1 MKCLNAETPQL
12 TNPFFHN
19 WALPFLS
26 DLIGHPPLP
35 CTFRCCHGNN
45 FTFFFSE
52 FSLAGLTFAAPVS
65 LLEITSP
72 YPSKDWLVSRSHCD
86 ICCSNPCSFPATAC
100 RPVTVADVHQP
111 GWVTILLECFVCL
124 ALAYQ
129 SLQVIVQDITKP
141 YAGQR
146 NLGNKGVHFFF
157 FLFFS
162 FFTTILSSQ
171 QYWEGSTVQ
180 TMVF

>member
-1 MKCLNAETPQL
+1 MKCLNAKTPQL
-12 TNPFFHN
+12 TNPFFHKC
-19 WALPFLS
+19 
-26 DLIGHPPLP
+26 HPPLP
-35 CTFRCCHGNN
+35 CTFHCCHGNN

-52 FSLAGLTFAAPVS
+52 FSLAGLTFAAPES

-157 FLFFS
+157 FSFLFIFHNN
-162 FFTTILSSQ
+162 FKLTTVLRGKHSSNYGIL
-171 QYWEGSTVQ
+171 VKAK
-180 TMVF
+180 